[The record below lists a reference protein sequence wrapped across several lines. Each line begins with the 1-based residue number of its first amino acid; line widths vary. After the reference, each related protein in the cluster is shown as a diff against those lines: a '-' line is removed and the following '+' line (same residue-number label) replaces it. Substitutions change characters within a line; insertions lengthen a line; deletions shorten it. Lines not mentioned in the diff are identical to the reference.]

1 MRKALGAWTVL
12 LLAALHAPVVL
23 LALSSFNAG
32 KYRAWE
38 GFSLRWYGELAADH
52 AVRSALSNTLV
63 LSLAGTALATVLGT
77 LAALAARRAF
87 RGKRLYAALVTLPV
101 AVPDLV
107 MAISLLLLF
116 RTLGVGLGL
125 GTAVIAHATFDLAYV
140 ALLVSAR
147 LEGLDPSLELAA
159 QDLGATPWEAFR
171 RVTLPAI
178 LPGVAAGALLAFT
191 LSFDDFVI
199 TYFTVGAG
207 NPNLP
212 MYIYSMMRFGV
223 TPKINALS
231 TLIFAVSVALVAVS
245 LRLSK
250 APLGGKPR

>member
-12 LLAALHAPVVL
+12 LLAILHAPVLL
-23 LALSSFNAG
+23 LAVSSFNAG

-38 GFSLRWYGELAADH
+38 GFSLRWYRELGADV
-52 AVRSALSNTLV
+52 AVRDALGTTLI
-63 LSLAGTALATVLGT
+63 LSLAGTAIATVLGT
-77 LAALAARRAF
+77 MAALAAGRAF
-87 RGKRLYAALVTLPV
+87 RGKRLYTALVTLPV
-101 AVPDLV
+101 TLPDVV

-116 RTLGVGLGL
+116 RAVGLPLGL
-125 GTAVIAHATFDLAYV
+125 GTAAIAHATFDLAYV

-147 LEGLDPSLELAA
+147 LERLDPSLELAA
-159 QDLGATPWEAFR
+159 RDLGATPWEAFWS
-171 RVTLPAI
+171 VTFPAI
-178 LPGVAAGALLAFT
+178 LPGVASGALLAFT

-199 TYFTVGAG
+199 TYFTAGVG

-231 TLIFAVSVALVAVS
+231 TLIFAVSLVLVAAS

-250 APLGGKPR
+250 LSLGGKAR